1 MLSTKLKKDIRK
13 IESKDLELFLQ
24 KHEESTFRSKQIQE
38 WLWKKGNI
46 DFDSMTNLSKKIRSL
61 LKDNFNF
68 YPVKIVKEQKSK
80 DGTLKFL
87 FELFDGHHVEGVLI
101 PMSNRFTACIS
112 SQVGCALTCKFC
124 ATGFLPRIRN
134 LEASEIYD
142 QVRLINQKALEIYKH
157 KLTNIVYMGM
167 GEPLLNY
174 SEVIKSLD
182 YLTEKGLGF
191 SKERITISTAGIAK
205 MIRKLGDDK
214 IKCKLALSLHAVDDK
229 KRNSIMPINQS
240 NNLTTLRDA
249 LKYYYSKVKKLVTFE
264 YIIFKDFNDT
274 LKDAEALYS
283 FSKHVPSKIN
293 IIEYNNI
300 EKNNF
305 INTSPKQLEHFV
317 SYLESCDLNVNIRK
331 SRGEDI
337 AAACGQLA
345 NKSKK

>member
-1 MLSTKLKKDIRK
+1 M
-13 IESKDLELFLQ
+13 
-24 KHEESTFRSKQIQE
+24 
-38 WLWKKGNI
+38 
-46 DFDSMTNLSKKIRSL
+46 
-61 LKDNFNF
+61 
-68 YPVKIVKEQKSK
+68 
-80 DGTLKFL
+80 
-87 FELFDGHHVEGVLI
+87 EGVLI

-124 ATGFLPRIRN
+124 ATGFLPRTRN

-142 QVRLINQKALEIYKH
+142 QVRLINQKSLEIYKH

-174 SEVIKSLD
+174 TEVLKSLD
-182 YLTEKGLGF
+182 YLTQKGLGL
-191 SKERITISTAGIAK
+191 SKERITISTAGVAK

-214 IKCKLALSLHAVDDK
+214 IKCKLALSLHAVEDK
-229 KRNSIMPINQS
+229 KRNTIMPINES
-240 NNLTTLRDA
+240 NNLATLRDA

-264 YIIFKDFNDT
+264 YIVFKDFNDT
-274 LKDAEALYS
+274 LEDAEALYS

-293 IIEYNNI
+293 IIEYNSI

-305 INTSPKQLEHFV
+305 INTSPKQLERFV
-317 SYLESCDLNVNIRK
+317 RYLESYDLNIRIRK

-345 NKSKK
+345 NKSKR